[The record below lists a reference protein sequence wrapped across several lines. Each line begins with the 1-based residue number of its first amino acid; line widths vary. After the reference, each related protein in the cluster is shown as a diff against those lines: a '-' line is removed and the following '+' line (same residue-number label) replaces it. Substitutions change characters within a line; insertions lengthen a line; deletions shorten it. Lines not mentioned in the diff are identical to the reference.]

1 LLRPNSPSRGTN
13 WFQVSTVKQFESWT
27 IATRARSAWTASTA
41 MAPFSGLR
49 PSLLVRDKTLRNSFP
64 ADSGSTPNRST
75 NRSSACRESRI
86 EL

>member
-1 LLRPNSPSRGTN
+1 VDG
-13 WFQVSTVKQFESWT
+13 Q
-27 IATRARSAWTASTA
+27 TA

-49 PSLLVRDKTLRNSFP
+49 PSLLVRDKTLRNNSP

-75 NRSSACRESRI
+75 KRSSACRESRI